1 MFENDSYIEIA
12 IELMKKKRSPHTIK
26 EIAKEV
32 FEAKGKKLADCKDE
46 YAQFQ
51 VDFMLCGNFICC
63 AEKKG
68 EKLWDLKDRQNHE
81 LLDKDYPEDIY
92 EKDEEVIK
100 NELKD
105 ETYYGDESKDEYES
119 EFDQNPEDVD
129 DDEEDEEEHD
139 DIEEELIMQDKYE
152 EEEDVEEDSYD
163 DDDDK

>member
-32 FEAKGKKLADCKDE
+32 FEAKGKKIADHKEE

-51 VDFMLCGNFICC
+51 VDFMLCGYFICC

-68 EKLWDLKDRQNHE
+68 EKMWDLKDRQNHE

-92 EKDEEVIK
+92 EDDEEVTK

-105 ETYYGDESKDEYES
+105 ETYYDEESKDEFENN
-119 EFDQNPEDVD
+119 FDQTPD
-129 DDEEDEEEHD
+129 DDEEEDDEEEHD
-139 DIEEELIMQDKYE
+139 DIEEELILQDKYE